1 MTVTT
6 RWWWIR
12 HAPVRAKGRI
22 YGQGDLPAD
31 CTDAAAFR
39 SLAHILPQ
47 EPVWVVSHL
56 QRTHQTAR
64 AILDYRDEK
73 PDFVVEPRLVEQHFG
88 DWQGLTH
95 EELAARREG
104 DWHRFWLAPADEAPP
119 NGESFVQVLARVTA
133 AVRELSAAHVGREIV
148 SVSHGGTIRAAL
160 ALALDLQPERAL
172 ALSVDNCS
180 LTRIDHFAGPASSRA
195 TQQEHGVWQVVRVN
209 QDPSFAG

>member
-1 MTVTT
+1 MTLTT

-12 HAPVRAKGRI
+12 HAPVRANGRI

-39 SLAHILPQ
+39 SLAQILPR
-47 EPVWVVSHL
+47 EPIWVVSHL
-56 QRTHQTAR
+56 QRTHQTAQ
-64 AILDYRDEK
+64 AILDHRDEE
-73 PDFVVEPRLVEQHFG
+73 PDFVIEPRLVEQHFG

-95 EELAARREG
+95 DELAARREG

-119 NGESFVQVLARVTA
+119 NGESFVQVLARVATA
-133 AVRELSAAHVGREIV
+133 VQELSAAHGGREIV
-148 SVSHGGTIRAAL
+148 CVSHGGTIRAAL

-180 LTRIDHFAGPASSRA
+180 LTQIDHIAGAASSR
-195 TQQEHGVWQVVRVN
+195 TTRQEQSVWQVVRVN
-209 QDPSFAG
+209 QSPGYGS